1 LERRAI
7 LAAAAESVQTPAET
21 HSKVDA
27 GIEAPRSLCYFWQLR
42 ATAATSR
49 VVLAEL
55 TGRSRVRSEVVQRPG
70 EAEDAPRDPS
80 LPAVVLD
87 TLEQGVVALDRER
100 RVVYANRRIEELL
113 SAEPGSLLGLEGSR
127 VFPGANARWLK
138 GASREARDFRIE
150 SEGRELTLKAESL
163 PIRDEEGELTGSVVL
178 ADSISE
184 TEDGEFQKKIDRLVS
199 LGELSAYVAHEIRNP
214 LTGIRTTVQF
224 VASKFKPRDARRE
237 DLDDVIKE
245 LDRIEQIIT
254 GLLMFA
260 RPPAAR
266 PQGCDLHS
274 VLDKTLDLMELQL
287 SDAQVNVVREY
298 AEDLPQVFA
307 DPDLMQQVF
316 LNLCLN
322 AVQAMPEGGELTIGS
337 GVRRYRTRRSLVDV
351 SIQDTGVGI
360 PRELMEKIFD
370 PFFTTRSMGTG
381 LGLSISVQILRDL
394 GGVITAKNNPGGG
407 ATLRVSLP
415 MPTEP
420 PGRPEE

>member
-1 LERRAI
+1 MR
-7 LAAAAESVQTPAET
+7 P
-21 HSKVDA
+21 
-27 GIEAPRSLCYFWQLR
+27 
-42 ATAATSR
+42 
-49 VVLAEL
+49 
-55 TGRSRVRSEVVQRPG
+55 EVVQRPSDS
-70 EAEDAPRDPS
+70 EDADS
-80 LPAVVLD
+80 AAGLPAQVLD

-113 SAEPGSLLGLEGSR
+113 SAEPGTLVGAAGAR
-127 VFPGANARWLK
+127 VFPGADARWLK
-138 GASREARDFRIE
+138 GSTRETRDFRIE

-163 PIRDEEGELTGSVVL
+163 PMRDEDGDLVGSVVL
-178 ADSISE
+178 AEAISE

-254 GLLMFA
+254 GLLLFA
-260 RPPAAR
+260 RPPMAR
-266 PQGCDLHS
+266 PQPCDLQH
-274 VLDKTLDLMELQL
+274 VLAKTLDLVEMQM
-287 SDAQVNVVREY
+287 SDANVIVRREF
-298 AEDLPQVFA
+298 EDDLPLVYA

-322 AVQAMPEGGELTIGS
+322 ALQAMPEGGELVLTT

-351 SIQDTGVGI
+351 SIRDTGVGI
-360 PRELMEKIFD
+360 PRDLMEKIFD

-381 LGLSISVQILRDL
+381 LGLPISVQIVRDA

-415 MPTEP
+415 LPAEP